1 MKPIVLAFAL
11 AAMAATPLAADEIT
25 DALES
30 ARDAYEAGDIQ
41 YAIEELDFAKQ
52 RLAALKTDELAQF
65 LPPAPEGW
73 ERRLDSEIGGA
84 MAMMGGGSG
93 AEAEYTPAGGGA
105 GYTITMM
112 ADSPM
117 IAAVAAMMSNAGMMG
132 VQVERVGRQKFI
144 VQDGEVTGLVANR
157 ILIKAA
163 GADPDTLFAA
173 LEQIDYRALGRF
185 GQ

>member
-1 MKPIVLAFAL
+1 MKAFAC
-11 AAMAATPLAADEIT
+11 AAAVAAFAATPLCADEIT

-41 YAIEELDFAKQ
+41 YAMEELDFAKQ
-52 RLAALKTDELAQF
+52 RLAALKTDQLAQF
-65 LPPAPEGW
+65 LPPAPDGW
-73 ERRLDSEIGGA
+73 ERRLDDEIGGA

-93 AEAEYTPAGGGA
+93 AEAEYSPAGGGP

-117 IAAVAAMMSNAGMMG
+117 IAAVAGMITNAGMMG
-132 VQVERVGRQKFI
+132 VRVERVGRQKFI

-157 ILIKAA
+157 ILIKAE
-163 GADPDTLFAA
+163 GADLETLFAA

>member
-1 MKPIVLAFAL
+1 
-11 AAMAATPLAADEIT
+11 MAATPLAADEIT

-93 AEAEYTPAGGGA
+93 AEAEYTPAGEGA

-163 GADPDTLFAA
+163 GADPDTLLAA